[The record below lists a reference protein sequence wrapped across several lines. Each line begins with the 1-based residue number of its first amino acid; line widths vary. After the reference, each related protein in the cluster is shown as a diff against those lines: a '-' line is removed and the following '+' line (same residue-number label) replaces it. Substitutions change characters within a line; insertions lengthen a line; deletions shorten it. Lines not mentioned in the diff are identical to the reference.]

1 MIGGTK
7 VEGTNL
13 WLWEQNY
20 DKNNKK
26 EDDDQISRCEI

>member
-1 MIGGTK
+1 M

-20 DKNNKK
+20 GKNNKK
-26 EDDDQISRCEI
+26 EDDDQVSRCEI